1 MKNRRK
7 TAREPA
13 GGKGAQTRR
22 EIVRR
27 AAPVFNT
34 KGYAGTSMSDLMRV
48 TGLQKGG
55 LYRHFD
61 SKEELAEEAFDY
73 AWEKAVT
80 ERLDG
85 IAAKSNAIDRLK
97 TMVTNFVEKRANLV
111 PGGCP
116 LLNTAI
122 ESDDGNPFLRARARD
137 ALATWTKR
145 ISEIARQ
152 GIRDGEIA
160 PKLDPGDFADLIIA
174 TLEGALMMARL
185 RQSQA
190 AVRAAAAHLH
200 EMLDALA
207 I

>member
-1 MKNRRK
+1 MKNHRKAARR
-7 TAREPA
+7 PA

-27 AAPVFNT
+27 AAPVFNS
-34 KGYAGTSMSDLMRV
+34 KGYAATSMSDLMEA

-61 SKEELAEEAFDY
+61 SKEELAQEAFDY
-73 AWEKAVT
+73 AWEKAVN

-85 IAAKSNAIDRLK
+85 IAEQSNAIDRLK
-97 TMVTNFVEKRANLV
+97 TMITNFVEKRANLV

-122 ESDDGNPFLRARARD
+122 ESDDGNPLLRARARD

-145 ISEIARQ
+145 ISEIVRQ
-152 GIRDGEIA
+152 GIRDGEFT
-160 PKLDPGDFADLIIA
+160 PKLDPGGFADLIVA
-174 TLEGALMMARL
+174 TLEGALMIARL
-185 RQSQA
+185 RQSRA
-190 AVRAAAAHLH
+190 VVRAAAAHLH
-200 EMLDALA
+200 DMIDGLTV
-207 I
+207 